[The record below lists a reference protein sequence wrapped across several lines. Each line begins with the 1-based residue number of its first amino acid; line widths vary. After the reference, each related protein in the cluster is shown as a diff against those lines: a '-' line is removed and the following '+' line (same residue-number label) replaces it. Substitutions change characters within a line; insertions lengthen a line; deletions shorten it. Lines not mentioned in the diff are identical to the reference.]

1 MFGKN
6 KPDFCQK
13 QAIRGE
19 KWAQKRPGDDS
30 YQSIGPIF
38 YPPHTAANKTKG
50 EREFKLQ
57 FISNV

>member
-19 KWAQKRPGDDS
+19 KWAQKRPGDDA

-38 YPPHTAANKTKG
+38 YPPQTAANKTKG
-50 EREFKLQ
+50 EREC
-57 FISNV
+57 